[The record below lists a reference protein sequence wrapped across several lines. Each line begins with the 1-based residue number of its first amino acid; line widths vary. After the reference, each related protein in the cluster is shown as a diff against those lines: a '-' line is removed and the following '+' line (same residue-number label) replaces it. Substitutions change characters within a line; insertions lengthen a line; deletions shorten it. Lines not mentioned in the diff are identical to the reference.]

1 MIKQYSKLLLVIG
14 LCALSPNA
22 NTVLACLGT
31 QPGFAHVELYDTKQV
46 NIFQAHNGPL
56 SQLVLST
63 DGTLL
68 ATASDK
74 GTLIRIF
81 NTQTKQKLHEFR
93 RGADKADIYSIAYHP
108 DLTWICVCS
117 DKGTAHIYSL
127 TGAVSENNNNN
138 EVKPANRQSNFS
150 FMKDILPS
158 YFSSEWSFAQFRL
171 PCKSICC
178 FGQGNSVIAVGADG
192 SYFKYSFDPTKG
204 GEATF
209 EGSASF
215 LKVSEDS

>member
-1 MIKQYSKLLLVIG
+1 MLCIYLG

-22 NTVLACLGT
+22 NNTVLACLGT
-31 QPGFAHVELYDTKQV
+31 QPGYAHVELYDSKQV
-46 NIFQAHNGPL
+46 NTFQAHNGPL
-56 SQLVLST
+56 SQLVLSM

-93 RGADKADIYSIAYHP
+93 RGADKADIYSIAFHP

-127 TGAVSENNNNN
+127 TGAVSQDSSNNN
-138 EVKPANRQSNFS
+138 EIKPVNRQSNFS

-171 PCKSICC
+171 QCKAICC
-178 FGQGNSVIAVGADG
+178 FGQGNSVIAICADG
-192 SYFKYSFDPTKG
+192 TYFKYSFDPAKG
-204 GEATF
+204 GECNF
-209 EGSASF
+209 EGTASF
-215 LKVSEDS
+215 LKNTEDS